1 MCLGIQSYC
10 SFNSEGIYKNGKPIL
25 LNENLSFDEFAL
37 KLYKQFKI
45 GYSKYH
51 KMDNLCKLA
60 VLTSEFLLNNGQ
72 VLEDASPDEIA
83 IILGNNSSSII
94 SDTAHQKSID
104 ELPSPAVFVYTLPNI
119 MIGEMCIKY
128 KITGENSCFQMKEFD
143 ASFFIKYVSHLFK
156 KENYKYCI
164 TGWIDFDTND
174 YQAYLFLITNE
185 NSNTISKFDE
195 NIKNLTQNR

>member
-1 MCLGIQSYC
+1 MSLGIQSYC
-10 SFNSEGIYKNGKPIL
+10 SFNSEGIYRNGKPIL
-25 LNENLSFDEFAL
+25 LNENLTFDEFAL
-37 KLYKQFKI
+37 KTYKQFEI

-60 VLTSEFLLNNGQ
+60 ILTSEFLLNKGQ
-72 VLEDASPDEIA
+72 LLEDVSSDEIA

-143 ASFFIKYVSHLFK
+143 MFFLNKYVSHLFK
-156 KENYKYCI
+156 KDNYKYCI
-164 TGWIDFDTND
+164 TGWVDFDVND
-174 YQAYLFLITNE
+174 YQAYLFLITNT

-195 NIKNLTQNR
+195 NIKNLI